1 MAREGLA
8 AQRVY
13 VRVPDNKR
21 PCLID
26 QYRIYTSGA
35 SSGAVMMAMGAVMG
49 ARCLRHCLC
58 LLLCCL
64 VFSRFFRGRSAVF
77 VVCCVCRCA
86 WTPVFALRFE
96 SSAPRPKRSQRAQ
109 KSTKKK
115 STFPGTFKNKKH
127 KRVRVRVPL
136 LRPCFEFLLVLL
148 V

>member
-35 SSGAVMMAMGAVMG
+35 VMAMAMAMVMGAVMG
-49 ARCLRHCLC
+49 ALVLVALC
-58 LLLCCL
+58 
-64 VFSRFFRGRSAVF
+64 VF
-77 VVCCVCRCA
+77 VV
-86 WTPVFALRFE
+86 
-96 SSAPRPKRSQRAQ
+96 
-109 KSTKKK
+109 
-115 STFPGTFKNKKH
+115 
-127 KRVRVRVPL
+127 
-136 LRPCFEFLLVLL
+136 VLFG

>member
-35 SSGAVMMAMGAVMG
+35 VMAMGAVMG
-49 ARCLRHCLC
+49 ALLVALC
-58 LLLCCL
+58 
-64 VFSRFFRGRSAVF
+64 VF
-77 VVCCVCRCA
+77 VV
-86 WTPVFALRFE
+86 
-96 SSAPRPKRSQRAQ
+96 
-109 KSTKKK
+109 
-115 STFPGTFKNKKH
+115 
-127 KRVRVRVPL
+127 
-136 LRPCFEFLLVLL
+136 VLFG

>member
-35 SSGAVMMAMGAVMG
+35 VMAMAMGAVMG
-49 ARCLRHCLC
+49 ALLVALC
-58 LLLCCL
+58 
-64 VFSRFFRGRSAVF
+64 VF
-77 VVCCVCRCA
+77 VV
-86 WTPVFALRFE
+86 
-96 SSAPRPKRSQRAQ
+96 
-109 KSTKKK
+109 
-115 STFPGTFKNKKH
+115 
-127 KRVRVRVPL
+127 
-136 LRPCFEFLLVLL
+136 VLFG